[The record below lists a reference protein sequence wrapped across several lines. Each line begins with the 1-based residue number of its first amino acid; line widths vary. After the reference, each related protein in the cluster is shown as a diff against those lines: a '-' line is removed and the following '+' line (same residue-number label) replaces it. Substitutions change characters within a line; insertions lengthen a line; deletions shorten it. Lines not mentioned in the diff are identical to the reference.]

1 MTGDT
6 TERKRV
12 MGQPDGMH
20 LDFTGDIWEWRGPSP
35 YFFVT
40 VPTEESAHLN
50 EVSTGVTYGWGMIPV
65 RARVGAT
72 EWETSL
78 FPKDGLYVVPLKDA
92 VRRAEGL
99 DEGDTV
105 TVRLTVA
112 DRM

>member
-1 MTGDT
+1 
-6 TERKRV
+6 
-12 MGQPDGMH
+12 
-20 LDFTGDIWEWRGPSP
+20 
-35 YFFVT
+35 
-40 VPTEESAHLN
+40 
-50 EVSTGVTYGWGMIPV
+50 VSTGVTDGWGMIPV